1 MDVPVIRDD
10 ELVAGVRAMRGARDV
25 RIKKRKRLKPTAG
38 LTGSYFER
46 VQLEVDGVTTK
57 AILKQGALPYG
68 PPTRERHFFAR
79 IASEVPMRVP
89 RAYAVGAERTDGGD
103 SWVLMELLPRGK
115 RIIDWAPEE
124 TPRALHNLAA
134 LHAQYLGRTPDW
146 PPRPLTRDLDD
157 VFAFVDGGIR
167 ELRAKYEA
175 FPHFPRA
182 VRERSLQLAA
192 ELAQR
197 PEIFREAFSRA
208 PETLLHGDYHRG
220 NLVVRD
226 GEPHVVF
233 DWQFACVGP
242 PAYDLAV
249 FWLWMGAV
257 NKPGFLRFFD
267 RVQVVPRAMTWQQVL
282 DVYGA
287 ELKRLRPDV
296 DLDAIAAGS
305 DAALAWECLRQ
316 IIYMGHGLDNFQ
328 GYLKFIYRDHR
339 TTGGWFAHWVGI
351 EDGFRLYA
359 DVFADFEA
367 RAERLLA
374 TR

>member
-25 RIKKRKRLKPTAG
+25 RIRKRKRLKPTAG

-46 VQLEVDGVTTK
+46 VQLEIDGVAAR

-79 IASEVPMRVP
+79 IASEVPVRVP
-89 RAYAVGAERTDGGD
+89 ATYGVGAERHDGAD
-103 SWVLMELLPRGK
+103 SWVLMEMLPRGK
-115 RIIDWAPEE
+115 RIIEWRPDE
-124 TPRALHNLAA
+124 TPRALRNLAA
-134 LHAQYLGRTPDW
+134 LHAQYLGRPPDW
-146 PPRPLTRDLDD
+146 PPRPLTRDLDEM
-157 VFAFVDGGIR
+157 FSFVDGGIR
-167 ELRAKYEA
+167 ELRAKYDA

-182 VRERSLQLAA
+182 VSERSLQLASL
-192 ELAQR
+192 LAQH
-197 PEIFREAFSRA
+197 PAIFRNAFSLA

-233 DWQFACVGP
+233 DWQFTCVGP

-282 DVYGA
+282 DVYGT
-287 ELKRLRPDV
+287 ELKRLRPDA

-305 DAALAWECLRQ
+305 DAALAWECFRQ

-339 TTGGWFAHWVGI
+339 TIGGWFARWVGI